1 MPLVTMA
8 DDELAAELT
17 RVRAERD
24 DWERIA
30 IEAVRILLDHPELWD
45 QLRVVVA
52 DLDRLLALLEPSPR

>member
-52 DLDRLLALLEPSPR
+52 DLDRLLGAGPPAV